1 MKLVVNNRK
10 LKTQNRVLWWLVL
23 GLYALVI
30 GRMIHVIL

>member
-23 GLYALVI
+23 GLYVLVI
-30 GRMIHVIL
+30 GRMIYVIL